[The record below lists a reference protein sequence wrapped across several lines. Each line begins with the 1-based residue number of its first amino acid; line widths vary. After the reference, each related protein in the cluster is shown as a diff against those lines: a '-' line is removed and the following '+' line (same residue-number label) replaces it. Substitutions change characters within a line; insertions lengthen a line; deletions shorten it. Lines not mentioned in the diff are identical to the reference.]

1 MTRVAKVSPSIR
13 LVVFQFLVNSDHVP
27 AVIRLRRRSGVE
39 LNLPDVPG
47 KEVLPST
54 KDVYLLNFLDG
65 IIPITGEGPYE
76 LVDSWFEMVTDNNRP
91 KSKKQESRSKV
102 RYVFCHKD
110 HVRTKDLHPEFVAER
125 DDLVDSLVSLANDN
139 LWMVQGH
146 INPYF
151 DKGKPTVDEVMM
163 FDCTGRSHIL
173 DRLGVT
179 IKVWSGGK
187 DRLGQGIGEEV
198 PITEAR
204 PKLKV
209 VEGEIVLQ

>member
-1 MTRVAKVSPSIR
+1 MARVATVSPSMR

-27 AVIRLRRRSGVE
+27 AVVRLRRRSGVE
-39 LNLPDVPG
+39 LNLSDIPG
-47 KEVLPST
+47 KEVLTST
-54 KDVYLLNFLDG
+54 EDVYLLNFLDG
-65 IIPITGEGPYE
+65 IIPITGDGPYE
-76 LVDSWFEMVTDNNRP
+76 LVDSWFEMVADNRP
-91 KSKKQESRSKV
+91 KSKRQEGRSKV

-110 HVRTKDLHPEFVAER
+110 HIRTKDFHPEFVAER
-125 DDLVDSLVSLANDN
+125 DSLVDSLINLANDN

-151 DKGKPTVDEVMM
+151 DKGKPTTDEVMM

-173 DRLGVT
+173 NRLGVT
-179 IKVWSGGK
+179 VRVWSGGK

-204 PKLKV
+204 PKLKI
-209 VEGEIVLQ
+209 VEGEIILQ

>member
-1 MTRVAKVSPSIR
+1 MTKVEAISSRMR
-13 LVVFQFLVNSDHVP
+13 LVVIQFLVNSDHVP
-27 AVIRLRRRSGVE
+27 IVVRLRRRSGVA
-39 LNLPDVPG
+39 LNFPEVPG

-65 IIPITGEGPYE
+65 IMAITGEGGPYE
-76 LVDSWFEMVTDNNRP
+76 LVDSWFEMVTDDRL
-91 KSKKQESRSKV
+91 KSKKQASRSKV

-110 HVRTKDLHPEFVAER
+110 HVRTKDLYPDFVAER
-125 DDLVDSLVSLANDN
+125 DDLVDSLVNLAKDN

-151 DKGKPTVDEVMM
+151 DKGKPTTDEVMM

-173 DRLGVT
+173 NPLGVT
-179 IKVWSGGK
+179 VRVWSGGK

-198 PITEAR
+198 PIIEASLR
-204 PKLKV
+204 LKV
-209 VEGEIVLQ
+209 VNGEIFLQ